1 MDFHSIADFRAAGR
15 RWLQGLLVLN
25 VLATLVACA
34 LAGTPMI
41 LLGGVSAGFAAIG
54 FWVLRTRGGSSTGR
68 IIFAVMAQAQV
79 AVIVA
84 AFADHRWQ
92 VDAHMYFF
100 ATMGVLVML
109 VDYRAIIAG
118 AGAVALHHVA
128 LNFLFPALVYPGGSD
143 LSRTVMH
150 ALILLV
156 STVALSL
163 AVRAL
168 TVIQSASDAERRKRK
183 DMIDQLAASLGR
195 VVEKGVHGDFSDR
208 VRAEFDDT
216 QLQQIVSDTNRFFDK
231 VEAGVGEAVRVMGQV
246 CDGSLSVRMHGDYEG
261 ALAQMQQD
269 VNGTIATLRR
279 IVDEIKSSS
288 RAVDEVA
295 HQISEGAETLAD
307 RSGAQAATVEETAA
321 AIETLTQSVRTNE
334 VSARDMSEII
344 SKIVTDGD
352 TGRGTASNATAAMAQ
367 MAENAA
373 KISDIVDVMNELSF
387 QTNLLALNASVEA
400 ARAGDAGKGFAVV
413 AAEVR
418 QLALRSSDAA
428 SGIGE
433 LIGRSSQDVQT
444 GTALV
449 EKLGSTLTQM
459 LDSVASIAA
468 RADDIAQTS
477 ARQSSSITEINATVA
492 GIDRNT
498 QAAVET
504 AESYRIKS
512 RTLNDHA
519 KQLNT
524 MLGRFRMGSGDS
536 DSHRARAA

>member
-54 FWVLRTRGGSSTGR
+54 FWVLRARGGSSTGR

-168 TVIQSASDAERRKRK
+168 TVMQSASDAERRKRK

-295 HQISEGAETLAD
+295 HQISEGSETLAD

-344 SKIVTDGD
+344 SKIVADGD